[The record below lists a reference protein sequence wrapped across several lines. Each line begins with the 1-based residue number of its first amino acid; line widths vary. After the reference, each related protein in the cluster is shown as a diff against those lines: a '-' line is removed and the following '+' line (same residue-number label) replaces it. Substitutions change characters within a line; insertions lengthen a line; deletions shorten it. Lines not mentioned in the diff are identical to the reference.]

1 MRGRAAFV
9 LPSFTEPRLIVFL
22 SIHQLTLNL
31 SLPFL
36 SVPFTHTSLGYNHT
50 DKVGQINSLN
60 GVLGYAT
67 GQCMLDY
74 IPVIVEFIRSL
85 STGT

>member
-22 SIHQLTLNL
+22 SIRQLTLNL

-74 IPVIVEFIRSL
+74 IPVIVEFIRRPSK
-85 STGT
+85 GT